1 MNTSQTIQ
9 HPRKTLKGQA
19 RLRELKEEEVFCNFL
34 T

>member
-9 HPRKTLKGQA
+9 HHRKTLEGQA
-19 RLRELKEEEVFCNFL
+19 RLRELREEEVFPKFL